1 MDPWKDPPGWRTELR
16 WGVATLAAAAL
27 CACVVP
33 LLPVAWLGG
42 RWGHG
47 ADR

>member
-1 MDPWKDPPGWRTELR
+1 MDPLGDPPGWRTEMR
-16 WGVATLAAAAL
+16 WGVAALAAVAL

-33 LLPVAWLGG
+33 LLPVALMVG

-47 ADR
+47 AD

>member
-16 WGVATLAAAAL
+16 RGVATLVALAL
-27 CACVVP
+27 CAVVAP
-33 LLPVAWLGG
+33 LLPVAYMAWRCG
-42 RWGHG
+42 RG

>member
-1 MDPWKDPPGWRTELR
+1 MDPWKDRPGWRTEVR
-16 WGVATLAAAAL
+16 WGVATSLAAAL
-27 CACVVP
+27 CLMVVP

-42 RWGHG
+42 RRGRG